1 MSKHK
6 HALLILMIS
15 LGLSCVALD
24 SSHLRADDK
33 VRQGERVNE
42 ACIRQDLVGKSLSGW
57 TFEEG
62 TLCRI
67 RILDADYQKDRAV
80 LKVSMKAVKH
90 IRTRPGWIG
99 KKGEMELQ
107 YENQG
112 KGWSLVHVEA
122 NALSNLGPDDI
133 YSLRKTDGRPFLV
146 AVDEGD
152 VDTVKTMIKKGVNY
166 YQRARRGETALMI
179 AAGRGHLDVAQV
191 LVKKGLDVN
200 ASSLDGVTALM
211 IAASCGQSNMVKFLL
226 DNGADVNFKGP
237 LGCTALLMALERRPG
252 RHSQSDKA
260 LLTTVSTLIDH
271 GAPDLNVRDG
281 RGFTPLWLATKQGE
295 EDVVRILL
303 DKGANVNMRA
313 GETDYTPLM
322 QAVATGCPSLV
333 KVLLEKGA
341 DVNAE
346 KNGVTALNIA
356 KSSSFRWKQKLELIE
371 LLKAAGATK

>member
-1 MSKHK
+1 
-6 HALLILMIS
+6 
-15 LGLSCVALD
+15 
-24 SSHLRADDK
+24 
-33 VRQGERVNE
+33 
-42 ACIRQDLVGKSLSGW
+42 
-57 TFEEG
+57 
-62 TLCRI
+62 
-67 RILDADYQKDRAV
+67 
-80 LKVSMKAVKH
+80 
-90 IRTRPGWIG
+90 
-99 KKGEMELQ
+99 
-107 YENQG
+107 
-112 KGWSLVHVEA
+112 
-122 NALSNLGPDDI
+122 
-133 YSLRKTDGRPFLV
+133 
-146 AVDEGD
+146 
-152 VDTVKTMIKKGVNY
+152 
-166 YQRARRGETALMI
+166 MI

-211 IAASCGQSNMVKFLL
+211 IAASCGQSKMVKFLL

-252 RHSQSDKA
+252 QQNQSDKA
-260 LLTTVSTLIDH
+260 LLITVSTLIDH

-281 RGFTPLWLATKQGE
+281 RGFTPLWLAMKEGE

-333 KVLLEKGA
+333 EVLLEKGA

-356 KSSSFRWKQKLELIE
+356 KSSSFRWKQKLEMIE